1 MVKKYK
7 INSTVSDKC
16 HNNMGTYYDKNILF
30 NNIVSH
36 TYSVF
41 ISNL

>member
-7 INSTVSDKC
+7 MNSTVSDNC
-16 HNNMGTYYDKNILF
+16 HNNVGAYDKNILF
-30 NNIVSH
+30 DNIVSH